1 MKHKISLI
9 LLVTLSFSLFSFY
22 SVHKIKNKVNWF
34 PQIRHLD
41 GTTEQ
46 QIEDLCKNADEKL
59 YNYYYKDGSYDS
71 QSNDDTPDDSQT
83 LINLIKDGSSE
94 DIKEYV
100 KKCAKWLVFIV
111 FGILAIIGWIVCC
124 CCCCCNCCCFKNC
137 CTSKILQFI
146 IFVLCAACYGC
157 VAILGIYTAAS
168 ADNALKGLNNTSC
181 SLLSFV
187 DDIIRGQKRT
197 TVPYWKGI
205 DGLKEILQSIED
217 GITSTINNN
226 KQDFYDA
233 TNLYNGFINTAR
245 EKLDELD
252 ANDAKTSGKFYSITF
267 NDGRKIVPICISGW
281 STFMDY
287 FNTEYD
293 AIKDASSPVISEM
306 KTSFNQVTGC
316 PDNCGQSS
324 TFEAISESIGAVDDI
339 SGSFK
344 DLQDQITDPWYD
356 LQSTINDVAEKGLK
370 IAGSVICVFCASICA
385 LILLYKLLNC
395 IGKIFKII
403 IHVLWNIV
411 ALTIIVSFILGG
423 VIGLLGKIGIDLV
436 SVMNYIISEENLNK
450 EKPDVIENIGNK
462 DYLIECLHR
471 NGNLSDVLNLGNR
484 AQAIDDLN
492 RLKTNLTNL
501 KNDFGAFT
509 VSKAPTYYDNLLT
522 GEYYS
527 NSFLYL
533 DTANDPTTQS
543 YEINTDLNDINNK
556 LSQCNIKEF
565 WGNTTSSKPDGYE
578 TYNPDDYG
586 ATAKTNAFINIYH
599 IDKISYTS
607 RYPTC
612 ASSTATTVGDKF
624 DDIRTFFKTPP
635 SGLSGLITKEQAVKT
650 HMDGIYSNLNEAI
663 DSSLT
668 IISAITNKLN
678 ENVGPDGEL
687 WAMINCKFMGD
698 GVKVLLKNLHDGL
711 GTRFVKLGNTLV
723 AMAFLEAFAIVFT
736 LLTLKKPDQDPNA
749 KK

>member
-22 SVHKIKNKVNWF
+22 SVHKIKNKVNWIPKF
-34 PQIRHLD
+34 RHLD
-41 GTTEQ
+41 GAAPQ
-46 QIEDLCKNADEKL
+46 QIKELCEKADKKL
-59 YNYYYKDGSYDS
+59 FKYYYEEGSYDTDFEGNS
-71 QSNDDTPDDSQT
+71 EDSQT
-83 LINLIKDGSSE
+83 LINLIRDQNTE

-100 KKCAKWLVFIV
+100 TKCAKWLVFIV

-205 DGLKEILQSIED
+205 DGLKDILQSIEN
-217 GITSTINNN
+217 GINSSINNN

-233 TNLYNGFINTAR
+233 TDDYEDFIN
-245 EKLDELD
+245 D
-252 ANDAKTSGKFYSITF
+252 ADTQIQSMSDGDVKPSGTLYSF
-267 NDGRKIVPICISGW
+267 QLPNDGRINALKDVAPICITQW
-281 STFMDY
+281 TTTFKDSFTNEYNIIKQSSYSVITEMSSI
-287 FNTEYD
+287 FND
-293 AIKDASSPVISEM
+293 
-306 KTSFNQVTGC
+306 VTGC
-316 PDNCGQSS
+316 PTNCGKSS
-324 TFEAISESIGAVDDI
+324 TFDAISDSIKAVDDI

-385 LILLYKLLNC
+385 LILLYKLLDC

-450 EKPDVIENIGNK
+450 ETPDVIENIGNK

-471 NGNLSDVLNLGNR
+471 DGNLSKVLELGTK
-484 AQAIDDLN
+484 AKAIDDLN
-492 RLKTNLTNL
+492 IIKTNLTNL
-501 KNDFGAFT
+501 KEQFGGQT
-509 VSKAPTYYDNLLT
+509 QSIAPHQYHDLLT
-522 GEYYS
+522 SKYFS
-527 NSFLYL
+527 NQFFLVDGSGTY
-533 DTANDPTTQS
+533 DFD
-543 YEINTDLNDINNK
+543 TDLGELNDKLKQNNIN
-556 LSQCNIKEF
+556 EY
-565 WGNTTSSKPDGYE
+565 WGYDESKTPDSE
-578 TYNPDDYG
+578 KQ
-586 ATAKTNAFINIYH
+586 KTFINIYNLPSNY
-599 IDKISYTS
+599 DT
-607 RYPTC
+607 RYDSNT
-612 ASSTATTVGDKF
+612 AVDSSATTLGARITQIKNYFTNVP
-624 DDIRTFFKTPP
+624 T
-635 SGLSGLITKEQAVKT
+635 GLKTKEVDIKDQ
-650 HMDGIYSNLNEAI
+650 MDGIYQSLNSAI

-668 IISAITNKLN
+668 IISAITDKLN
-678 ENVGPDGEL
+678 ENVGADGEL
-687 WAMINCKFMGD
+687 WAMINCKFMGE

-736 LLTLKKPDQDPNA
+736 LLTLKKPDKEPN
-749 KK
+749 KEK